1 MLRVLLIVVGFGLS
15 LYALIDC
22 IRTEEERIKGLPKIV
37 WILLIVLVSY
47 LGPIAW
53 IVAGRDREWP
63 TLPEQRRPMAPDD
76 DPDFLRDLDED
87 LRRRDKDDN

>member
-22 IRTEEERIKGLPKIV
+22 IRTEEEGIKGLPKIA

-53 IVAGRDREWP
+53 IVAGREREWP
-63 TLPEQRRPMAPDD
+63 TFPEQQRPLAPDD
-76 DPDFLRDLDED
+76 DPDFLRKLDKD
-87 LRRRDKDDN
+87 LRRRDQDDN